1 VLGTDCEHTIFETLQ
16 AICMYMPLMLERL
29 YTFYQVHRMIM
40 PPTTNPD
47 RDPDGLKD
55 CSRTSPSIGCYMY
68 PGKKKTKQIQKN
80 NN

>member
-1 VLGTDCEHTIFETLQ
+1 
-16 AICMYMPLMLERL
+16 
-29 YTFYQVHRMIM
+29 MIM

-47 RDPDGLKD
+47 RDPDGLND
-55 CSRTSPSIGCYMY
+55 CSRTFPSIGCCMY